1 MFSVFELS
9 IFDLTSCSR
18 ALAFLMNFVSPITKQ
33 VFFTTLGLFRILFSL
48 VSVFNCSYVQDINFI
63 FLEKGFEQVPPPHF
77 VYDFSGKM
85 FLMLHFFKDT
95 MTAYFW

>member
-1 MFSVFELS
+1 MFRVFELF

-33 VFFTTLGLFRILFSL
+33 VFFTTLGLFRILFSF
-48 VSVFNCSYVQDINFI
+48 VSVFNCSYVQDINFN
-63 FLEKGFEQVPPPHF
+63 FLEKGLEQVCPPHF

-95 MTAYFW
+95 MKAYFW